1 MMIDPAKLRIQ
12 VRAPGKPWRQADRLS
27 VGTAE
32 QIFLL
37 LRMSLAQHLAVSGET
52 CPLLLDDVT
61 VQADPVR
68 TVQILELLRSVSEQ
82 RQVILFAQEPS
93 VAEWATAHLIGDQ
106 HSLISLNQVSTV

>member
-1 MMIDPAKLRIQ
+1 
-12 VRAPGKPWRQADRLS
+12 

-37 LRMSLAQHLAVSGET
+37 LRMALAQHLAITGET

-61 VQADPVR
+61 VQADAVR
-68 TVQILELLRSVSEQ
+68 TVQILELLLNVAEE

-93 VAEWATAHLIGDQ
+93 VADWAMDRLSGER
-106 HSLISLNQVSTV
+106 HSLITLEQVPSV